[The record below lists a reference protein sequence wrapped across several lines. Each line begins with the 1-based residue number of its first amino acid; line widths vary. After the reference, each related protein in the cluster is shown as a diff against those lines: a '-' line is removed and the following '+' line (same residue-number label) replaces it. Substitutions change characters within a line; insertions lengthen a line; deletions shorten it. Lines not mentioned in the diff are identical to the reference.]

1 MTDHTGHGRPP
12 GIAALAVRPRP
23 RWPTIDGVEG
33 STRTSGPLPPAQVWE
48 RYADPHRW
56 ASWAP
61 QIRRVE
67 TAAERIA
74 PGVTGTVHGPLGLRI
89 GFTVTAVDEAART
102 WAWDVRPRRPWLPLE
117 LHLRHGVDPHADGS
131 ATWLTVRG
139 PAPVVAAYLPVAR
152 VALEFL
158 VR

>member
-1 MTDHTGHGRPP
+1 
-12 GIAALAVRPRP
+12 
-23 RWPTIDGVEG
+23 VEG
-33 STRTSGPLPPAQVWE
+33 STRAHGPLPPAQVWE

-67 TAAERIA
+67 TAAELIA
-74 PGVTGTVHGPLGLRI
+74 PGVTGTVHGPLGVRVR
-89 GFTVTAVDEAART
+89 FTVTDVDEAART
-102 WAWDVRPRRPWLPLE
+102 WAWDVRLHRPWLPLA
-117 LHLRHGVDPHADGS
+117 LHLRHGVDAHPGGS

-139 PAPVVAAYLPVAR
+139 PAPAVAAYLPVAR

-158 VR
+158 IR

>member
-1 MTDHTGHGRPP
+1 MVSWT
-12 GIAALAVRPRP
+12 A
-23 RWPTIDGVEG
+23 EG
-33 STRTSGPLPPAQVWE
+33 STRAQGPVPAAEVWE

-67 TAAERIA
+67 TAAARIA

-89 GFTVTAVDEAART
+89 RFTVTDVDEAART
-102 WAWDVRPRRPWLPLE
+102 WAWEVSPVVPPLPLRLR
-117 LHLRHGVDPHADGS
+117 LHHGVEDRRHGS

-152 VALEFL
+152 IALEFL

>member
-1 MTDHTGHGRPP
+1 MPDDPP
-12 GIAALAVRPRP
+12 VAF
-23 RWPTIDGVEG
+23 WTMQG
-33 STRTSGPLPPAQVWE
+33 STRASSRLPAEEVWE

-61 QIRRVE
+61 QIRRVD
-67 TAAERIA
+67 TAAARIA

-89 GFTVTAVDEAART
+89 RFTVVDVDEAGRT
-102 WAWDVRPRRPWLPLE
+102 WTWEVTPSVPPLP
-117 LHLRHGVDPHADGS
+117 LHLRLEHGVDDRPQGS

-139 PAPVVAAYLPVAR
+139 PAPVVAAYLPLAR
-152 VALEFL
+152 IPLEFL

>member
-1 MTDHTGHGRPP
+1 VPDDPP
-12 GIAALAVRPRP
+12 VAFWTVR
-23 RWPTIDGVEG
+23 G
-33 STRTSGPLPPAQVWE
+33 STRARGGLPAEEVWE

-61 QIRRVE
+61 QIRRVD
-67 TAAERIA
+67 TAAARIA

-89 GFTVTAVDEAART
+89 RFTITDVDEAGRT
-102 WAWDVRPRRPWLPLE
+102 WAWEVTPSVPPLP
-117 LHLRHGVDPHADGS
+117 LHLRLEHGVDDRPQGS
-131 ATWLTVRG
+131 ATWLTIRG

-152 VALEFL
+152 IALEFL

>member
-1 MTDHTGHGRPP
+1 
-12 GIAALAVRPRP
+12 
-23 RWPTIDGVEG
+23 VEG
-33 STRTSGPLPPAQVWE
+33 STRTHGPLPPAEVWE

-67 TAAERIA
+67 TAARRIA
-74 PGVTGTVHGPLGLRI
+74 PGVTGTVHGPLGLRVR
-89 GFTVTAVDEAART
+89 FTVADVDESART
-102 WAWDVRPRRPWLPLE
+102 WAWDVAPAVPPLPLRV
-117 LHLRHGVDPHADGS
+117 HLRHGVEVHPAGS

-139 PAPVVAAYLPVAR
+139 PALVVAAYLPVAR
-152 VALEFL
+152 IALEFL